1 MSILRSGWFRIL
13 LLLLCGLLLPLLWP
27 GLLPNLWNTSG
38 FGPDHHEGWPPA
50 LTALHVGSD
59 LLVWLSYTVI
69 AGLLALLVY
78 RNRAHLPFDW
88 VVLAFGLFIVACG
101 FTHVMHVVVR
111 FVPVYWFDAYVRALT
126 AIVSVATAAAL
137 PPLMPR
143 VGQALRAT
151 AELQR
156 KEQELQQAL
165 RVNTALLNIV
175 ELAQER
181 RPPLEVA
188 EHVLLQFRGALQ
200 VDWLGLWVQ
209 QEAGAQVAA
218 VWHAPEV
225 PAALQGPPP
234 PEPDGGLPGLAS
246 ATQRSVFVEDYVVHP
261 RAHPLLVQA
270 GVTSVAC
277 VPLGGASGPTLVLM
291 AAKVGDNRG
300 WADWERQLFEAAR
313 VSVNVALERQSHL
326 LQLESAALQD
336 ALTGLGNRRAF
347 EMELHART
355 ARDGPFGL
363 LMMDLDGLKRVN
375 DALGHEAGD
384 QLLRLFG
391 QRLRAQMRAG
401 DRCYRLGG
409 DEFAVLLA
417 HGQPGVE
424 EVLYGRVRRL
434 MAQVQQEGFAQADV
448 SAGIAFF
455 PPEATEAEALLR
467 LADQRMYAMKAQHH
481 RQQPGDDSPLN

>member
-1 MSILRSGWFRIL
+1 MPLLRSGSFRIF
-13 LLLLCGLLLPLLWP
+13 LLLLCGVLLPLLWP

-38 FGPDHHEGWPPA
+38 FAAEHHETWPAA
-50 LTALHVGSD
+50 LVALHVGSD

-69 AGLLALLVY
+69 ALLLALLVY

-143 VGQALRAT
+143 VSQALRAT

-175 ELAQER
+175 QLAQER
-181 RPPLEVA
+181 RPALEVA
-188 EHVLLQFRGALQ
+188 EHVLLQFQGALD
-200 VDWLGLWVQ
+200 VDWLGLSVHD
-209 QEAGAQVAA
+209 GAAPQVRQ
-218 VWHAPEV
+218 VWHSPRVSGPLLHAPPLENGQSL
-225 PAALQGPPP
+225 AALAT
-234 PEPDGGLPGLAS
+234 E
-246 ATQRSVFVEDYVVHP
+246 TQRSVFVDDYAAHP
-261 RAHPLLVQA
+261 RAHPLYLQA
-270 GVTSVAC
+270 GVASAAL
-277 VPLGGASGPTLVLM
+277 VPLGSGSGALVLM

-326 LQLESAALQD
+326 RQLESAALQD
-336 ALTGLGNRRAF
+336 ALTGLNNRRAF
-347 EMELHART
+347 ETDLNSLVAREQ
-355 ARDGPFGL
+355 PFGVI
-363 LMMDLDGLKRVN
+363 MMDLDGLKAVN

-391 QRLRAQMRAG
+391 QGLRSHMRAG

-409 DEFAVLLA
+409 DEFAVLLS

-424 EVLYGRVRRL
+424 GVLYGRIRSV
-434 MAQVQQEGFAQADV
+434 MTQVQAQGFAQADV

-455 PPEATEAEALLR
+455 PHEGAGAESLLR
-467 LADQRMYAMKAQHH
+467 LADQRMYAMKALH
-481 RQQPGDDSPLN
+481 RRPRPGEDPTLN